1 MNAGFALLPW
11 VVSEEVL
18 WQLAVLLLI
27 LGLAMTLI
35 GLRRIGRVLIVS
47 ALCIVI
53 VPVLLSPLV
62 EDIIVRLPAWLVM
75 VVAVALVSYLV
86 RLVLAFFLGRETVGQ
101 LVAYGIRAAVRQV
114 LLVPVLLVKGGRGLV
129 FLLQSSHVWQRALG
143 WVLALLVIGLAGTA
157 GYQFDKWPQQV
168 QNAVEQWSPVEQV
181 TPVDDERTWRDQ
193 GVQARSDLL

>member
-11 VVSEEVL
+11 VVSEELL

-35 GLRRIGRVLIVS
+35 GLRGIGRVLIVS

-53 VPVLLSPLV
+53 IPVLLSPLV
-62 EDIIVRLPAWLVM
+62 EDIIARLPVWLVM

-157 GYQFDKWPQQV
+157 GYQFDKWPQPV
-168 QNAVEQWSPVEQV
+168 QNTVEQWSPVEQAK
-181 TPVDDERTWRDQ
+181 PVDDERTRGNE
-193 GVQARSDLL
+193 GVQVGSDLL